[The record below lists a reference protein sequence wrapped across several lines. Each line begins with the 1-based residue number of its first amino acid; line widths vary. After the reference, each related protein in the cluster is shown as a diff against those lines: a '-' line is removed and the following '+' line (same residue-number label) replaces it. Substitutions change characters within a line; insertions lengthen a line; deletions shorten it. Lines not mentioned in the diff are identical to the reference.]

1 MRFPDD
7 LNRPARTIQATQIP
21 GARETIVVPVVSE
34 GSVWYR
40 RLTVR
45 ECASLQSFP
54 INYTFCAESV
64 SAKYRL
70 VGNAVPPLLAQAI
83 ASAIQE
89 RFAL

>member
-1 MRFPDD
+1 MQFPDD

-21 GARETIVVPVVSE
+21 GARETIVVPLVTDGGIV
-34 GSVWYR
+34 YR

-54 INYTFCAESV
+54 ITYTFRAESV
-64 SAKYRL
+64 RTKYRL